1 MKKSKFILLIVLAS
15 VLSAC
20 VQINTAP
27 QPTTTTSVAQTIQ
40 SNQTTT
46 SKASKQSATSGA
58 QTSTQNPVSS
68 YKEAMEKLSE
78 EFFSQYGSLDITKV
92 QLKSAQQ
99 PTVYEVSAMDNTTE
113 YEYIYQADSQTFVQT
128 EMDRKK
134 GNIAY
139 KREYEKVDASKLSD
153 VDEIIS
159 IAMGQFSGGQLKDW
173 QIERDNGQ
181 LIWKVEIHH
190 NGHSMEVIIDAN
202 TKGILKIDD

>member
-1 MKKSKFILLIVLAS
+1 MKKSKLILSIVS
-15 VLSAC
+15 VSLLSAC

-78 EFFSQYGSLDITKV
+78 VFFSQYGSLDITKV

-99 PTVYEVSAMDNTTE
+99 PTVYEISAMDDTTE

-190 NGHSMEVIIDAN
+190 NGHSMEVSIDAN

>member
-1 MKKSKFILLIVLAS
+1 MKKSKFILSIVLAS

-27 QPTTTTSVAQTIQ
+27 QPITTTSVAQTIQ

-46 SKASKQSATSGA
+46 SKASKQSATSGS
-58 QTSTQNPVSS
+58 QTSTQNPVS
-68 YKEAMEKLSE
+68 YKDAVEKLSE
-78 EFFSQYGSLDITKV
+78 VFFSQYGSLDITKV

-99 PTVYEVSAMDNTTE
+99 PTVYEVSAMDDTTE

-139 KREYEKVDASKLSD
+139 KREYEKVDSSKLSD

-159 IAMGQFSGGQLKDW
+159 IAMEQFSAGQLKDW

-181 LIWKVEIHH
+181 LIWKVEIYH
-190 NGHSMEVIIDAN
+190 NGHSMEVTIDAN